1 MKRIANF
8 FYDSKSGKYKP
19 NTHFNAVLA
28 NFYYDTNLRMELI
41 KLCEI
46 IELSIKNKFSFIL
59 GKKYGWNGYLK
70 FSNWC
75 NRENGKENILKK

>member
-1 MKRIANF
+1 
-8 FYDSKSGKYKP
+8 
-19 NTHFNAVLA
+19 
-28 NFYYDTNLRMELI
+28 MELI